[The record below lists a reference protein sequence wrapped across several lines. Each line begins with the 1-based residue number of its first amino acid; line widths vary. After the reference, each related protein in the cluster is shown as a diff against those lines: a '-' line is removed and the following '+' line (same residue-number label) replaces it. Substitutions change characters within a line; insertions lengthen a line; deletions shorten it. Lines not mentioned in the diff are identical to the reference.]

1 MKTRRQNKCRC
12 VIYELGTYIVLLN
25 SEQHAQKKFETFS
38 FVLDKTITDKHGN
51 KYALSTFYGK
61 LSRLNLAFRSK

>member
-1 MKTRRQNKCRC
+1 MSWGPILFPQ
-12 VIYELGTYIVLLN
+12 ELFIVLLN

-38 FVLDKTITDKHGN
+38 FVLDKNITDKHGN
-51 KYALSTFYGK
+51 KYALATFYGK